1 VATPSVAAA
10 DTQTKAATTPVVAST
25 QAPANIG
32 RTDSSPAAV
41 SPSAANVALET
52 SAAEKSYDAE
62 IGRLRAVVAAR
73 RATLDTATINVID
86 RNLKVIDDAIAQ
98 CRAAL
103 RKDPASRF
111 LMQSLDDA
119 LTTKV
124 QLLRTAASLP
134 ARA

>member
-1 VATPSVAAA
+1 
-10 DTQTKAATTPVVAST
+10 
-25 QAPANIG
+25 
-32 RTDSSPAAV
+32 V
-41 SPSAANVALET
+41 SEK

-73 RATLDTATINVID
+73 RPMLDTATINVID

-98 CRAAL
+98 CQMAL

-119 LTTKV
+119 LTTKI

-134 ARA
+134 SRA